1 MKDIKKIK
9 EVIINSLNEI
19 GDASIQ
25 PYPFTSEEKIWQ
37 GEFRILFN
45 FTTDKDIKYTA
56 ALLENY
62 PSSKK
67 EYEFSF
73 RTEEY
78 SFKDVIN
85 KGELF
90 KVMSTIVAILKK
102 SIDMLNSRGG
112 WNKISFAPS
121 KSFKGDERRA
131 NLYKSYILKN
141 LPSDVKVKTGV
152 NKITFINQN
161 PTPIKEMKDIKKI
174 QEFFSKILQEGTAID
189 MAKKQLDALGVK
201 YEMSKTDK
209 VRPFK
214 VIYKPTNKPDDFYD
228 KFNKIVDEF
237 NLRGFVKSSMS
248 EASKEEETKFHKKLD
263 TLVHNTFGKRKGE
276 LEEEK
281 LTEANV
287 PSNIADFAK
296 RKGVSSLVRKVAGWA
311 EKVGA
316 RIAGGT
322 AVGKN
327 YSTLVLDLDY
337 KQQGEIRIN
346 TDMETV
352 TLYNKPVT
360 SFPEFKRVY
369 EANKPVDE
377 ASDYMKRKQKDLA
390 EAILSKLKK

>member
-1 MKDIKKIK
+1 MKDIQKIK

-45 FTTDKDIKYTA
+45 FITDKDIKYTA

-62 PSSKK
+62 PPSKK

-174 QEFFSKILQEGTAID
+174 KEFFSKRLQEETAF
-189 MAKKQLDALGVK
+189 
-201 YEMSKTDK
+201 E
-209 VRPFK
+209 RP
-214 VIYKPTNKPDDFYD
+214 VY
-228 KFNKIVDEF
+228 
-237 NLRGFVKSSMS
+237 
-248 EASKEEETKFHKKLD
+248 EASKDEETEFHKKLD
-263 TLVHNTFGKRKGE
+263 TLVHDTFGKRKGE
-276 LEEEK
+276 LEEEE

-287 PSNIADFAK
+287 PSNIAEFAK

-360 SFPEFKRVY
+360 SFPEFKHAY

>member
-1 MKDIKKIK
+1 MKDIQKIK

-174 QEFFSKILQEGTAID
+174 QEFFSKRLQE
-189 MAKKQLDALGVK
+189 
-201 YEMSKTDK
+201 
-209 VRPFK
+209 
-214 VIYKPTNKPDDFYD
+214 
-228 KFNKIVDEF
+228 EF
-237 NLRGFVKSSMS
+237 NLSNYGTVTPPKGGASLVGKYNIIQGKSKYDTVIFDYQKGSNKPYGIVQVQGHGIYSNDLLKRLGLYQTKSWTAGVDTYIHDGNYTPIYISESDFKALLDLWSGGLDREAKAQTDFYRGRGKTSGTID
-248 EASKEEETKFHKKLD
+248 EASKDEETEFHKKLD
-263 TLVHNTFGKRKGE
+263 KLVHNTFGKRKGE
-276 LEEEK
+276 LEEALVKKVISKIREAKSTPCWKGYEQKGMKEK
-281 LTEANV
+281 NGKQV
-287 PSNIADFAK
+287 PNC
-296 RKGVSSLVRKVAGWA
+296 V
-311 EKVGA
+311 
-316 RIAGGT
+316 
-322 AVGKN
+322 
-327 YSTLVLDLDY
+327 
-337 KQQGEIRIN
+337 
-346 TDMETV
+346 
-352 TLYNKPVT
+352 P
-360 SFPEFKRVY
+360 
-369 EANKPVDE
+369 
-377 ASDYMKRKQKDLA
+377 
-390 EAILSKLKK
+390 KK